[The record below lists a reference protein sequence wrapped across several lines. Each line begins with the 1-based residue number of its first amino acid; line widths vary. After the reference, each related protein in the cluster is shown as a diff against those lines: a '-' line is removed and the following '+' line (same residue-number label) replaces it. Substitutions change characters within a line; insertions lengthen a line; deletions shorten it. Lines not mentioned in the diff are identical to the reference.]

1 MAVITYEEG
10 NAVPIKTDTSHVFDV
25 NGNPLH
31 GELFIGETIASD
43 DVEEIDGFA
52 HESEVAEIRQDL
64 AGFTS
69 IISVDFPSAN
79 IPAFGTVVS
88 SNILP
93 QVPSGMIPIAC
104 RLKKTGQSNVLL
116 PYLCNYGSTI
126 CVQIFNAYNN
136 SNNQQCTVEV
146 VCIKQPA

>member
-52 HESEVAEIRQDL
+52 HESDL
-64 AGFTS
+64 TEYQKKVWNLITTLSGTTGGSYPRTGDYTEMLVTITTTTNKINSVTLPFTDNFS
-69 IISVDFPSAN
+69 GRISVTIDNGVYEIYFNGAG
-79 IPAFGTVVS
+79 ACQG
-88 SNILP
+88 SN
-93 QVPSGMIPIAC
+93 
-104 RLKKTGQSNVLL
+104 T
-116 PYLCNYGSTI
+116 
-126 CVQIFNAYNN
+126 NATYR
-136 SNNQQCTVEV
+136 
-146 VCIKQPA
+146 IYYR